1 MIALR
6 DKLNQLMNEL
16 TDQEVRYQLF
26 ISQALILS
34 IACILGFFIFDHW
47 SEFFQLFQMNDKR
60 IFTIGLSI
68 GLVVVCMDLLYM
80 KYLPKQYFDDGGVNE
95 RIFRNQSNG
104 AIFIIALSVA
114 IAEEILFRGII
125 QTQFGLIISSIIF
138 ACIHYRYLFNP
149 FLFINVVVISFVF
162 GIIFYLTNNLLITI
176 MMHFT
181 IDFLLGII
189 YRNRFT

>member
-1 MIALR
+1 
-6 DKLNQLMNEL
+6 MNEL
-16 TDQEVRYQLF
+16 TDQEVRNQLF
-26 ISQALILS
+26 ISQALVLS
-34 IACILGFFIFDHW
+34 IACIFGFFVFDHW
-47 SEFFQLFQMNDKR
+47 SEFFNLFKINDRR
-60 IFTIGLSI
+60 ILTLGLTIGLI
-68 GLVVVCMDLLYM
+68 IVCMDLLFI
-80 KYLPKQYFDDGGVNE
+80 KYLPNHYFDDGGVNE
-95 RIFRNQSNG
+95 RIFRNQSIG
-104 AIFIIALSVA
+104 TIFIIAFLVA
-114 IAEEILFRGII
+114 IAEEILFRGVI

-162 GIIFYLTNNLLITI
+162 GVIFYLTNNLLITI